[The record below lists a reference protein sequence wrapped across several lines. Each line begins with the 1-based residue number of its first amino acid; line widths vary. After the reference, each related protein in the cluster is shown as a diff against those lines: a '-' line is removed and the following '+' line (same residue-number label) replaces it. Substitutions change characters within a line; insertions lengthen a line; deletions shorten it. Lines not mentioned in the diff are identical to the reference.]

1 MMSTGLKHNSHYILP
16 AWPPLALGVGIGLH
30 SLFDRL
36 NKFAKWDPTRSN
48 LVLGALFLFQG
59 VAILN
64 SFPYNF
70 TYENPL
76 MRATR
81 DITRDQVMGY
91 GEVLEQAA
99 GYLAQ
104 KPHAAELGVM
114 SWYGIG
120 PFSYYFPGHTKWVF
134 VTEEWTVDDNADLA
148 ERDYLVIY
156 ISQIQRNLPPT
167 LLAALEFETP
177 EKVISYQGHEYVF
190 IYKVTPELLDRLGY
204 RP

>member
-1 MMSTGLKHNSHYILP
+1 
-16 AWPPLALGVGIGLH
+16 
-30 SLFDRL
+30 
-36 NKFAKWDPTRSN
+36 
-48 LVLGALFLFQG
+48 
-59 VAILN
+59 
-64 SFPYNF
+64 
-70 TYENPL
+70 

-148 ERDYLVIY
+148 KRDYLVIY
-156 ISQIQRNLPPT
+156 IRQIQRNLPPP
-167 LLAALEFETP
+167 LLAALDFETP

-190 IYKVTPELLDRLGY
+190 IYKVTPELLDRLDY